1 MHAHTHYLNYEYLC
15 LFHYIYIYIYIP
27 ISIYLYPYIY
37 IYIGISICYIFISIS
52 IYLPIY
58 LSIYLSI
65 LWIVQTSRAS
75 NPQLPGGLVVREAS
89 ELQSKEFEPCF
100 ELFSWVGQWWTNTNY
115 RKMWQKSSK
124 VVLLA
129 WKKCLFN
136 ITMRNVGLA
145 RIGI

>member
-15 LFHYIYIYIYIP
+15 LFHYIYIYIP
-27 ISIYLYPYIY
+27 ISIYLYPYIYIY

-89 ELQSKEFEPCF
+89 ELQSFRAKNLSLASSCSRELGSDEPTQTIEKCGKNHRKLCF
-100 ELFSWVGQWWTNTNY
+100 
-115 RKMWQKSSK
+115 
-124 VVLLA
+124 
-129 WKKCLFN
+129 
-136 ITMRNVGLA
+136 
-145 RIGI
+145 